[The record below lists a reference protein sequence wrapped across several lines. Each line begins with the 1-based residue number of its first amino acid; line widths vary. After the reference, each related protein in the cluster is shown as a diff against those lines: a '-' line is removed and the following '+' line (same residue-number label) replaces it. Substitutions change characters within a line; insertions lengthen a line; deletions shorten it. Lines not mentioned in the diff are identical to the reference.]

1 MTENDSILLLL
12 PAFLALSALSLP
24 ISALF
29 YYYYTIKRNLYVTKN
44 KPDLG
49 KYLSGSDVIGF
60 DNNKNIYQRK
70 MNWLYGDLGEEDET
84 IKYNKNK
91 LKTFVKIAKVQLVLI
106 IALTILIILIKP

>member
-12 PAFLALSALSLP
+12 PAFLALSMISLP

-49 KYLSGSDVIGF
+49 KYLSGGDVVGF
-60 DNNKNIYQRK
+60 DNNLNIYQRK
-70 MNWLYGDLGEEDET
+70 MNWLYGDLGEEDGT
-84 IKYNKNK
+84 IKYYKNK
-91 LKTFVKIAKVQLVLI
+91 LKVSVKIMKIQLALVI
-106 IALTILIILIKP
+106 VFFTLTILIKP